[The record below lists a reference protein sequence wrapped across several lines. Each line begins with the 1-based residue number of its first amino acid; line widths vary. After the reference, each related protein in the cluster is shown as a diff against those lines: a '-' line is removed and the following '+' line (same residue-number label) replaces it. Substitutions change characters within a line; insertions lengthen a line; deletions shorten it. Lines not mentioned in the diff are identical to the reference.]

1 MIKHIIK
8 IIWAQRRSNI
18 WIVGELLLVVCAVW
32 FMLDKLWV
40 DMRCYYAPMG
50 YDIENTWRFRLSRL
64 SQQAPGFVPD
74 SLRETSDTQDLLALM
89 DRIRSLEEVEE
100 ACVTFWSMPYSFGNS
115 WGSLFPVDE
124 DTTGLSAWSY
134 HKLRV

>member
-64 SQQAPGFVPD
+64 SQQALGFVPD
-74 SLRETSDTQDLLALM
+74 SLRETSDTQDLLA
-89 DRIRSLEEVEE
+89 RWRR
-100 ACVTFWSMPYSFGNS
+100 WRR
-115 WGSLFPVDE
+115 
-124 DTTGLSAWSY
+124 
-134 HKLRV
+134 RV

>member
-100 ACVTFWSMPYSFGNS
+100 AL
-115 WGSLFPVDE
+115 SLI
-124 DTTGLSAWSY
+124 
-134 HKLRV
+134 HI

>member
-1 MIKHIIK
+1 
-8 IIWAQRRSNI
+8 
-18 WIVGELLLVVCAVW
+18 
-32 FMLDKLWV
+32 MLDKLWV

-89 DRIRSLEEVEE
+89 DPDPLAGGGGGGVCDLLVD
-100 ACVTFWSMPYSFGNS
+100 A
-115 WGSLFPVDE
+115 LFLRQLVGEPIPRGRGYD
-124 DTTGLSAWSY
+124 GLVGPE
-134 HKLRV
+134 LP

>member
-100 ACVTFWSMPYSFGNS
+100 ACVTV
-115 WGSLFPVDE
+115 LVDALVPSVNFVGE
-124 DTTGLSAWSY
+124 PIPRGRGYDRLVGPELP
-134 HKLRV
+134 